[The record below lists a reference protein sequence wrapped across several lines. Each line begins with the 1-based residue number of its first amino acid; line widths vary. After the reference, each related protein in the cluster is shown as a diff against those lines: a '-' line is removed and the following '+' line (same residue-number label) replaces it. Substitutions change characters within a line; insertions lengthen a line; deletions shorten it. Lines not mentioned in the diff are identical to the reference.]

1 MEVFAPVD
9 LINNQCNYWYFTR
22 KQIVEITG
30 MSRGTID
37 RLENR
42 GRFPKRVVLA
52 DRKVGWNVAE
62 VEMWREERNRARFDL
77 GAAKASE

>member
-1 MEVFAPVD
+1 VQDFSADYRSVS
-9 LINNQCNYWYFTR
+9 WYFTR
-22 KQIVEITG
+22 KQIIEITG

-37 RLENR
+37 RLERR

-62 VEMWREERNRARFDL
+62 VEVWREERNQARFDL
-77 GAAKASE
+77 GAAKVSD